1 MGYQPTFT
9 VTFEVVVPTQEFG
22 FDDNTS
28 ERDLI
33 LFAVNNALDWINS
46 DETAHVT
53 WIDEQEN
60 EHSIFVDVKHGYPMP
75 SWRNEYWEEDEHVD

>member
-22 FDDNTS
+22 FDDDTS

-33 LFAVNNALDWINS
+33 LFAVSNALDQINS
-46 DETAHVT
+46 EDTASVT
-53 WIDEQEN
+53 WIDELEN
-60 EHSIFVDVKHGYPMP
+60 HHMLFVDVKYGVPQP
-75 SWRNEYWEEDEHVD
+75 SWRKEYWEGNDVG